1 MSFRTDYGGVLS
13 RPEGDYGGG
22 GFTEKN
28 RPEGPIFWRRRR
40 LWAAKPPKI
49 GPPLGEN
56 FFSGK
61 IFIVGK
67 YFRCPFA

>member
-1 MSFRTDYGGVLS
+1 MGWFRKKFATM
-13 RPEGDYGGG
+13 GGG
-22 GFTEKN
+22 GFVFSAPQAP
-28 RPEGPIFWRRRR
+28 R
-40 LWAAKPPKI
+40 AAKPLKI

-67 YFRCPFA
+67 YFRCCFA